1 MQDNSIRQAVT
12 GALSRL
18 GGAQPVVPVV
28 PNTNGFIGLPQQP
41 SQQPS
46 QPQVIEQHNCN
57 PTGLQRM
64 NKPVRTQGNRTP
76 AVVDGKLRAFTVA
89 AAGDAFAGFIAATT
103 GGAAFNDEPNR
114 YYLKRNGGKQSYI
127 DKRYMYA
134 LGVELTVVAQP
145 TAGNVDLA
153 QASAL
158 QDALAA
164 VTSWSAYR
172 DGSTDAP
179 FLVNVPTNSLLLNHH
194 SRSGGVPL
202 LFEEDQIIKVEQDDY
217 HIQFDYHGVGRL
229 NDQTAPVILCAQE
242 TKITVMIKVHGYFA
256 ETEAEALAYCR
267 RGVYDPARRL
277 FVMRHT

>member
-76 AVVDGKLRAFTVA
+76 AVVDGKLRSFTVA

-158 QDALAA
+158 QGGTPSRRSRPGRPTATAPPTRRSSSTCPPTRCCSTTTAA
-164 VTSWSAYR
+164 AAACRCCLRRIRS
-172 DGSTDAP
+172 
-179 FLVNVPTNSLLLNHH
+179 
-194 SRSGGVPL
+194 SRSS
-202 LFEEDQIIKVEQDDY
+202 
-217 HIQFDYHGVGRL
+217 RTTTTSSSTT
-229 NDQTAPVILCAQE
+229 TASGASTTRP
-242 TKITVMIKVHGYFA
+242 
-256 ETEAEALAYCR
+256 
-267 RGVYDPARRL
+267 PP
-277 FVMRHT
+277 